1 MKRGQSK
8 FMNKRDGNIDDKKIE
23 EYLSSIPDQLKES
36 DDFMLA
42 QKGLEHL
49 QENKSFESGGV
60 LIKVKRRSIV
70 CVGIVGLIF
79 LLIAAIII
87 GITVGDKSSQTFY
100 DETLMYPKEI
110 LSVQDYNI
118 NNGTSFLNL
127 DDHSDIISSSYS
139 SRRFK
144 EDDSLAYIRVDLSI
158 TTETSYSEIR
168 YYIKE
173 IAQELSV
180 FKQYELADENIAI
193 DGIEVS
199 FVSEIINQVIYHVDA
214 KFIYEEVYYY
224 LTIDSTD
231 ENCLENTVRLLLESA
246 K

>member
-23 EYLSSIPDQLKES
+23 EYLSSIPEQLKES

-49 QENKSFESGGV
+49 QENRSFESGDV

-70 CVGIVGLIF
+70 CVGIVGVIF

-100 DETLMYPKEI
+100 DETLMYPIEI

-118 NNGTSFLNL
+118 NNGTSFLNF
-127 DDHSDIISSSYS
+127 DNHSDIISSAYTSW
-139 SRRFK
+139 RFE
-144 EDDSLAYIRVDLSI
+144 EDDSLAYIVSNISI
-158 TTETSYSEIR
+158 RSETSYSEIR

-173 IAQELSV
+173 VAQELSV

-199 FVSEIINQVIYHVDA
+199 FISEIINQVIYHVDA

>member
-23 EYLSSIPDQLKES
+23 EYLSSIPEQLKES

-49 QENKSFESGGV
+49 QENRSFESGDV

-70 CVGIVGLIF
+70 CVGIVGVIF

-100 DETLMYPKEI
+100 DETLMYPIEI

-118 NNGTSFLNL
+118 NNGTSFLNF
-127 DDHSDIISSSYS
+127 DNHSDIISSAYTSW
-139 SRRFK
+139 RFE
-144 EDDSLAYIRVDLSI
+144 EDDSLAYIVSNISI
-158 TTETSYSEIR
+158 RSETSYSEIR

-173 IAQELSV
+173 VAQELSV

>member
-1 MKRGQSK
+1 MKRGRSK

-23 EYLSSIPDQLKES
+23 EYLSSIPEQLKES

-49 QENKSFESGGV
+49 QENRSFESGGV

-79 LLIAAIII
+79 LLIATIII
-87 GITVGDKSSQTFY
+87 GITVGEKSSQTFY
-100 DETLMYPKEI
+100 DETLIQLNDLP
-110 LSVQDYNI
+110 SVSYYNDE
-118 NNGTSFLNL
+118 NNTMFLNL
-127 DDHSDIISSSYS
+127 DSNRFVTLSDYQIGYFS
-139 SRRFK
+139 

-173 IAQELSV
+173 IAQELSIL
-180 FKQYELADENIAI
+180 KQYELADENIVI
-193 DGIEVS
+193 DGIEVG
-199 FVSEIINQVIYHVDA
+199 FISEIINQVIYHVDA

-231 ENCLENTVRLLLESA
+231 ENCLENTIRLLLESA

>member
-1 MKRGQSK
+1 MKRGRSK
-8 FMNKRDGNIDDKKIE
+8 FMNKRDGYIDDKKIE
-23 EYLSSIPDQLKES
+23 EYLSSIPEQLKES

-49 QENKSFESGGV
+49 QENRSFESGDV

-70 CVGIVGLIF
+70 CVGIVGVIF

-118 NNGTSFLNL
+118 NNGTSFLNF
-127 DDHSDIISSSYS
+127 DNHSDIISSAYTSW
-139 SRRFK
+139 RFE
-144 EDDSLAYIRVDLSI
+144 EDDSLAYIVSNISI
-158 TTETSYSEIR
+158 RSETSYSEIR

-173 IAQELSV
+173 VAQELSV

-199 FVSEIINQVIYHVDA
+199 FISEIINQVIYHVDA